1 MPMPPPP
8 AKASPARRDPLT
20 EAVRLHQRGR
30 LAKAAALYKEVLR
43 RRPDHADAL
52 HLLGLVVHQQGDH
65 ARAEPLIRRALA
77 ADSRPAA
84 FHNSLGAV
92 LLALKRPADAH
103 AALEAALER
112 NPVYAEALNN
122 LGIAL
127 VDLGRPSEAVASF
140 RRAVDVRP
148 TYVEALINL
157 GRTAASLG
165 RNAAAVGRF
174 EEALALRPDHAKA
187 RRYLGDALGSL
198 GRRGEAEAAY
208 RQAIADDGRDAE
220 NHAALASL
228 LERTN
233 RLDEGLERAEAALTR
248 DAANLRA
255 VAAAA
260 RCERRLGRC
269 DAALRRLDAFD
280 AHGAGDDARSHL
292 LFEKGALL
300 DRLGDYDRAYDAY
313 AEANALALENPVA
326 RQIDR
331 DLYPARIQRL
341 RERFT
346 PEWVAGW
353 RADPD
358 PDGPQPCFLVG
369 FPRSGTTLLD
379 QCLDAH
385 PRLQTME
392 EKDCVDVVRH
402 KLDAKPGDYPD
413 ALAGLSGERL
423 ADLRA
428 TYDREVARH
437 LGGAPAGV
445 LVDKMPLNAI
455 DAGLIHRLFPRAPF
469 ILALRHPCD
478 VVLSAFMQAFQPNAA
493 MIHFASLEST
503 ARFYAAVMDLWLHYR
518 AVLPLDVVTV
528 RYEDL
533 TQDLA
538 GEMRRLLT
546 GIGLPWDDA
555 VLGYAEHA
563 AGRAIATPSYHQVVQ
578 PIYRRSVDRWWNY
591 RRPFEPILPILSP
604 YIEAFG
610 YET

>member
-1 MPMPPPP
+1 MPQPPPP
-8 AKASPARRDPLT
+8 SKYSHARRDTLA

-43 RRPDHADAL
+43 RQPDHADAL
-52 HLLGLVVHQQGDH
+52 HLLGLVVHQEGDH
-65 ARAEPLIRRALA
+65 PRAETLIRRALA
-77 ADSRPAA
+77 ADARPAA

-92 LLALKRPADAH
+92 LLALKRPADAR
-103 AALEAALER
+103 ASLEAALER

-127 VDLGRPSEAVASF
+127 ADLGRPSEAVACF
-140 RRAVDVRP
+140 QRAVDARP
-148 TYVEALINL
+148 TYVEALVNL

-165 RNAAAVGRF
+165 RNTAAIGRF

-208 RQAIADDGRDAE
+208 RRALADDGRDAE

-233 RLDEGLERAEAALTR
+233 RLDEGLERAGAALKR
-248 DAANLRA
+248 DAGNLRA
-255 VAAAA
+255 VVAAA

-269 DAALRRLDAFD
+269 DEALRRLDAFD
-280 AHGAGDDARSHL
+280 PRGAGDDARSHL
-292 LFEKGALL
+292 SFEKGALL
-300 DRLGDYDRAYDAY
+300 DRLGDYDAAYAAY
-313 AEANALALENPVA
+313 AEANRLALENPIA

-331 DLYPARIQRL
+331 DLYPARIARL
-341 RERFT
+341 RQRFT
-346 PEWVAGW
+346 TAWVAGW
-353 RADPD
+353 RADAD
-358 PDGPQPCFLVG
+358 TDGPRLRFLVG

-385 PRLQTME
+385 PQLRTME
-392 EKDCVDVVRH
+392 EKDCIDVVRH
-402 KLDAKPGDYPD
+402 RLDAEPGGYPD
-413 ALAGLSGERL
+413 ALAALTGQRL
-423 ADLRA
+423 AELRA
-428 TYDREVARH
+428 VYDAEVARH
-437 LGGAPAGV
+437 LGGAPSGV

-493 MIHFASLEST
+493 MIHFASLETT

-518 AVLPLDVVTV
+518 TVLPLDVVTV

-533 TQDLA
+533 TQDLP
-538 GEMRRLLT
+538 GEMRRLLN

-555 VLGYAEHA
+555 VLGYAKHA
-563 AGRAIATPSYHQVVQ
+563 AGRTIATPSYHQVVQ
-578 PIYRRSVDRWWNY
+578 PIYRRSVDRWRNY
-591 RRPFEPILPILSP
+591 RRPFEPLLPLLAP